1 MDCKLCSSANVIPL
15 GSNGTRTFHFCP
27 VCELIFVPSDE
38 WLSPEE
44 EKLRYANHENSAEN
58 PDYVRYLTG
67 ISHEIDRIPTSY
79 PKILDFGSGP
89 EYVLTRVLRKR
100 GFACEPYDPVYDL
113 GEEQLSSQ
121 FDIVIICETIEHVRD
136 IQKELLLLQ
145 RVCNPWGYIF
155 IHTELYPRKEDFL
168 NWWYAL
174 DPTHINFFN
183 DNAIVTLARL
193 LKRGIFYTNNKNEVI
208 FGPCTCS
215 DGK

>member
-1 MDCKLCSSANVIPL
+1 ML
-15 GSNGTRTFHFCP
+15 GSNRTRTFYFCP
-27 VCELIFVPSDE
+27 VCELIFVPSAE

-44 EKLRYANHENSAEN
+44 EKLRYANHENSAHNSE
-58 PDYVRYLTG
+58 YVRYLTG
-67 ISHEIDRIPTSY
+67 ISREIDRIPTPH

-100 GFACEPYDPVYDL
+100 GFDCEPYDPVYDL

-145 RVCNPWGYIF
+145 RVCNPRGYIF

-168 NWWYAL
+168 HWWYAL
-174 DPTHINFFN
+174 DPTHINFFS
-183 DNAIVTLARL
+183 DNALVTLARL
-193 LKRGIFYTNNKNEVI
+193 LKRSIFHTNNKNEVI
-208 FGPCTCS
+208 LGPCTC
-215 DGK
+215 

>member
-1 MDCKLCSSANVIPL
+1 ML
-15 GSNGTRTFHFCP
+15 GSNRTRTFHFCP
-27 VCELIFVPSDE
+27 VCELIFVPSAE

-44 EKLRYANHENSAEN
+44 EKLRYANHENSADNSE
-58 PDYVRYLTG
+58 YVRYLTG
-67 ISHEIDRIPTSY
+67 ISREIDRIPTPH

-145 RVCNPWGYIF
+145 RVCNPRGYIF

-168 NWWYAL
+168 HWWYAL
-174 DPTHINFFN
+174 DPTHINFFS
-183 DNAIVTLARL
+183 DNALVTLARL
-193 LKRGIFYTNNKNEVI
+193 LKRGIFYSNNKNEVI
-208 FGPCTCS
+208 LGPCTCS